1 MEDRVAAVLAIL
13 EAHPAVTNVR
23 LVGSR
28 GEGRAHELSDWDL
41 EVRTTDFEGLAADLP
56 RLLEPFEPL
65 VHFWDPYS
73 DHDAYMVV
81 LPGPTKVDIA
91 FFDRARE
98 WSGPWEVGPET
109 LQAIDAH
116 FWDWILWTEQKR
128 RGGKMDQV
136 DESLRNMHEQLLG
149 PMGAGLSPTTVEEA
163 LTAYLAARARL
174 EEQTGVRV
182 SRRPEEGIRPVI
194 GR

>member
-1 MEDRVAAVLAIL
+1 MEERVTAVLAAL
-13 EAHPAVTNVR
+13 EEHPGVTGVR

-41 EVRTTDFEGLAADLP
+41 EVHAADFERVAADLP

-81 LPGPTKVDIA
+81 LPGPTKLDIC
-91 FFDRARE
+91 FFDRRRE
-98 WSGPWEVGPET
+98 WSGPWEVRPDT
-109 LQAIDAH
+109 LEAIDRH

-128 RGGKMDQV
+128 RGGKVEQV
-136 DESLRNMHEQLLG
+136 EESLRNMYEKLLS
-149 PMGAGLSPTTVEEA
+149 PMGAGAPPATVDEA
-163 LTAYLAARARL
+163 LGTYLDLRGRL
-174 EEQTGVRV
+174 EEQLGVRMP
-182 SRRPEEGIRPVI
+182 RRPEEGVRPVFD
-194 GR
+194 